1 MSAARPPAGPAVAW
15 KAIAVAV
22 AVAAGTM
29 AVPGCGASQYQRVGC
44 DSKSNQAIFPLEA
57 QAVPSATLIP
67 CAGPLPGGWSV
78 AGFEVRSG
86 LAQFWLDSDQAGA
99 RAAEVTLTQTCDV
112 AGATRLPR
120 ATVDGQTTVQR
131 YEVPAAREPHATV
144 RYYLFT
150 GGCVTYRLSFTRQTA
165 PVLAGQASQLLGFDP
180 RWWFVNAIR
189 RDQGL
194 TLCGAYAPPC
204 PG

>member
-1 MSAARPPAGPAVAW
+1 MSAARPRGRPASTW
-15 KAIAVAV
+15 KGIAVAL

-29 AVPGCGASQYQRVGC
+29 AVSGCGASQYQRVAC
-44 DSKSNQAIFPLEA
+44 DSTSPQAIFVLEA

-67 CAGPLPGGWSV
+67 CAEPLPRGWSV

-99 RAAEVTLTQTCDV
+99 RAAEVMLTQTCDV
-112 AGATRLPR
+112 AGATQLP
-120 ATVDGQTTVQR
+120 TTTESGAIVQP
-131 YEVPAAREPHATV
+131 YEVATARQPHTTV

-150 GGCVTYRLSFTRQTA
+150 GGCVTYRLSFTRLTE
-165 PVLAGQASQLLGFDP
+165 PVLAGQAGQFLGFNP
-180 RWWFVNAIR
+180 RWIYVNAIR

>member
-1 MSAARPPAGPAVAW
+1 MSAASPRAGAAGAW

-29 AVPGCGASQYQRVGC
+29 AVSGCGASQYQRVAC
-44 DSKSNQAIFPLEA
+44 DSKSPQAIFVLEA

-67 CAGPLPGGWSV
+67 CAEPLPGGWSV

-86 LAQFWLDSDQAGA
+86 LARFWLDSDQAGA
-99 RAAEVTLTQTCDV
+99 GAAEVTLTQTCDV
-112 AGATRLPR
+112 AGATQLPI
-120 ATVDGQTTVQR
+120 ATTESGAIVQP
-131 YEVPAAREPHATV
+131 YEVPAARQPHATV

-165 PVLAGQASQLLGFDP
+165 PELADQASQFLGFNP
-180 RWWFVNAIR
+180 RWGYVIGIR
-189 RDQGL
+189 TDQGL

>member
-1 MSAARPPAGPAVAW
+1 MSAARRRAGPAGAW
-15 KAIAVAV
+15 KGIAVAV

-29 AVPGCGASQYQRVGC
+29 VLSGCGASQYQRVSC
-44 DSKSNQAIFPLEA
+44 DSTSHQTIFELEA

-78 AGFEVRSG
+78 AGWEVRSG

-112 AGATRLPR
+112 AGATRLPP
-120 ATVDGQTTVQR
+120 ASDDWGDFWQP
-131 YEVPAAREPHATV
+131 YEVPAARQPHATIL
-144 RYYLFT
+144 YYLFT

-165 PVLAGQASQLLGFDP
+165 PVLAGQASQLLGFNP
-180 RWWFVNAIR
+180 RWGYVIGIR